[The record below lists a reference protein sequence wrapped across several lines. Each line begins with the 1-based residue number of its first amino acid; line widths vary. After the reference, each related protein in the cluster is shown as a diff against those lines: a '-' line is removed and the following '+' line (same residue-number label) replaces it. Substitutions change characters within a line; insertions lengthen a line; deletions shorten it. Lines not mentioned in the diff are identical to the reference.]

1 MNMSAG
7 EQLVHSTIRITCILD
22 GDKISTGTG
31 FFFNFCDDGNVCVP
45 AIVTNK
51 HVIAGAQRGI
61 LRFSVRGEGDNRIP
75 QQHYDVAI
83 ENFEQ
88 ACVKHPSNN
97 IDLCLLPIA
106 KIVNDA
112 YKIGIK
118 LFYVALS
125 KDLIP
130 NTEQLQSLEPIED
143 VVMVGYPDGIW
154 DEQNNRP
161 IVRKGITATH
171 PGIKFNGANE
181 FMLDIACF
189 NGSSG
194 SPAFI
199 YNQGS
204 YPTKN
209 GITIGSRLLFIG
221 IVYAVAQHRVA
232 GEIGFYPMPTVNS
245 MQPVPITDI
254 PNNLALA
261 IMAEELLE
269 FEKVFENAGGEKQ

>member
-1 MNMSAG
+1 MEMSMG
-7 EQLVHSTIRITCILD
+7 EQLVHSTIRITCILGD
-22 GDKISTGTG
+22 GRISTGTG
-31 FFFNFCDDGNVCVP
+31 FFFNFCDDGSTCVP
-45 AIVTNK
+45 TIVTNK
-51 HVIAGAQRGI
+51 HVIAGAQRGF
-61 LRFSVRGEGDNRIP
+61 LRFSVQGEEGKCIP
-75 QQHYDVAI
+75 QQYYDVEV

-88 ACVKHPSNN
+88 ACIKHPSENV
-97 IDLCLLPIA
+97 DLCILPIA
-106 KIVNDA
+106 KIMGETN
-112 YKIGIK
+112 KIGIK
-118 LFYVALS
+118 PFYVALS

-130 NTEQLQSLEPIED
+130 SAEQLKSIEPIED
-143 VVMVGYPDGIW
+143 VVMIGYPDGIW

-204 YPTKN
+204 YSTRD
-209 GITIGSRLLFIG
+209 GLAIGNRLLFIG

-232 GEIGFYPMPTVNS
+232 GEIGFYPMPTVNTR
-245 MQPVPITDI
+245 PVPVTDI

-261 IMAEELLE
+261 IQAEALLE
-269 FEKVFENAGGEKQ
+269 FEKMFEKAKRRET